1 MQIRKII
8 LICKGFNIFY
18 FCIFFNFEKCII
30 LLNLGTSGLLYKY
43 VSCLVNNIGISNS
56 RDVNLR
62 LWRVSVFDIQLIRAD
77 KRESELSLCFFPI
90 VRSRNAKLQRTYISQ
105 VYLATTRWNAAIP
118 SFVGW
123 KWISWVHENIY
134 LKVNWRILCK
144 DSFFIKHLSWRN
156 TALFCECLRID

>member
-62 LWRVSVFDIQLIRAD
+62 LWRVSVFDIQLIRA
-77 KRESELSLCFFPI
+77 ESELSLCFFPI
-90 VRSRNAKLQRTYISQ
+90 VRSRNAKLQHTYISQ
-105 VYLATTRWNAAIP
+105 VYLATTR
-118 SFVGW
+118 
-123 KWISWVHENIY
+123 
-134 LKVNWRILCK
+134 
-144 DSFFIKHLSWRN
+144 
-156 TALFCECLRID
+156 